1 MLVKAWVGT
10 IQLQSLSKVLRHM
23 RYSSLTVT
31 MLMKT
36 GFTSSSSPS
45 SCTIKVVLQLLLI

>member
-1 MLVKAWVGT
+1 MLVKVWVGT

-23 RYSSLTVT
+23 RYSSFTVT

-36 GFTSSSSPS
+36 GFTSSYSPS